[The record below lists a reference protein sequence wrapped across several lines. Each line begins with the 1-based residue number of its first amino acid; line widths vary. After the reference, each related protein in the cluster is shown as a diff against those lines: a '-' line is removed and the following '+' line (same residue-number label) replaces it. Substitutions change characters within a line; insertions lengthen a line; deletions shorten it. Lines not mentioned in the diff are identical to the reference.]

1 MILIGVDPAFRRD
14 GFRAC
19 VVDYTDRT
27 VRFLSFDSVLH
38 WDRWLRSDDAPAPD
52 INRVVVVVENSNLQ
66 NSNFDKKGNVDEV
79 QKKGR
84 NVGKNQA
91 VSELAVSAAIDRYGK
106 RYVIAKSPLEKGGK
120 WNLQQAEAVARQ
132 ERLSLPKRPNE
143 DERDAFKLA
152 LMGKNELKYATH

>member
-1 MILIGVDPAFRRD
+1 MSIYIGVDPAFRKD

-27 VRFLSFDSVLH
+27 VRFLAFDSVLH

-66 NSNFDKKGNVDEV
+66 NQNFDMSGSRAEIAR
-79 QKKGR
+79 KGR
-84 NVGKNQA
+84 NVGTNQA
-91 VSELAVSAAIDRYGK
+91 VSQLAFQSAADRYGRGSVYEVSPRQK
-106 RYVIAKSPLEKGGK
+106 GAKWTDIEAK
-120 WNLQQAEAVARQ
+120 AVAMQ
-132 ERLSLPKRPNE
+132 ERLLLPKSNQ

-152 LMGKNELKYATH
+152 LIGRNLKQYAQH